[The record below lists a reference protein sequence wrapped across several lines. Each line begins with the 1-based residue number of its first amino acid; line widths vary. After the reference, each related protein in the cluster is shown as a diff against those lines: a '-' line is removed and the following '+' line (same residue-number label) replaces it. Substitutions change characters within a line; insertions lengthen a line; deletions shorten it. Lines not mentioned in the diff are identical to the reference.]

1 MRLAADAA
9 HQFGGIELD
18 RRRPLSFRIDG
29 RTVSGF
35 AGDTVLSALLAAG
48 IDTAG
53 SFAATALGLSP
64 RFAPLIV
71 ARGGAPL
78 PMERS
83 PATDGA
89 DFSTVGTRRG
99 LAMSHPR
106 SLCHVLDDVVD
117 PPWLRAKPDETRSV
131 DLLVVG
137 GGVAGLAAA
146 DAAASAGKTVL
157 LAERRPWL
165 GGDAR
170 FFGAVGDDESPE
182 TLTTRLARQLS
193 ERANAS
199 ILIRA
204 EVFELSG
211 ELALL
216 HVVEMDGSAPRGR
229 VIAVSAK
236 RVLLATGTVQRLPI
250 FPGNRQPTVATAI
263 DAYHLAKRYG
273 ITRGNTALVATQSNY
288 GYRLALRLHDA
299 GVRIGRIVDTR
310 IHPQSR
316 FVDFAKASGLTL
328 ASGQFPLSATNTHF
342 VFAPTSGA
350 GASVGFDAD
359 QLIVSGGWQ
368 PDLALWMQ
376 TGGAV
381 RWSAER
387 SALLAHGQLDHAVLA
402 GSVAGYRSLRGCAE
416 SGRAA
421 AATVFGES
429 ADTVED
435 TETGTHLE
443 TPDTATPIAPAASDV
458 PAFLDAGRSLAAR
471 PIPGAAKVS
480 SGHRIHV
487 LTLADVA
494 ASVELGLIAST
505 DAGGIAEERGAPGN
519 DLQTSNW
526 APPTSAD
533 VVDMPPPYLA
543 HRFGDEPQRLHLIVD
558 AKRRFPVGTLVYS
571 NDAERDPE
579 HAIGVIVAAAPIGGI
594 ALVAKAGCRLDR
606 FIVDTADGPSPAR
619 IKRS

>member
-18 RRRPLSFRIDG
+18 RGKPLSFRLDG

-48 IDTAG
+48 TDTAG
-53 SFAATALGLSP
+53 SFANTPVGLGP
-64 RFAPLIV
+64 RFAPLITT
-71 ARGGAPL
+71 RGGVPL
-78 PMERS
+78 PMDRV

-89 DFSTVGTRRG
+89 DFTAIGRRRG
-99 LAMSHPR
+99 LQVSRPR
-106 SLCHVLDDVVD
+106 SLRHVLDDIAD
-117 PPWLRAKPDETRSV
+117 PPWLRAKPEETRTV

-146 DAAASAGKTVL
+146 DAAAAAGKTVL

-182 TLTTRLARQLS
+182 LLTTRLARQLG
-193 ERANAS
+193 ERSNAT
-199 ILIRA
+199 ILVRA
-204 EVFELSG
+204 EVFALSG
-211 ELALL
+211 EMALL
-216 HVVEMDGSAPRGR
+216 HVVETLGPPNGR
-229 VIAVSAK
+229 VIAVTAK
-236 RVLLATGTVQRLPI
+236 RVLLATGAIQRLPI
-250 FPGNRQPTVATAI
+250 FPGNRQPTVVTAI

-273 ITRGNTALVATQSNY
+273 VTRGSTALVATQSNY

-376 TGGAV
+376 AGGTV
-381 RWSAER
+381 RWTAGR
-387 SALLAHGQLDHAVLA
+387 SALLAHGHLDRVALA
-402 GSVAGYRSLRGCAE
+402 GSAAGYRSLRGCAE

-421 AATVFGES
+421 AATIFGES
-429 ADTVED
+429 AETIED
-435 TETGTHLE
+435 AEAGTHLE
-443 TPDTATPIAPAASDV
+443 TPDDPTPIAPAASDV
-458 PAFLDAGRSLAAR
+458 PAFFDSGRSLAAR
-471 PIPGAAKVS
+471 PIPGARVS
-480 SGHRIHV
+480 SAHRIHA

-494 ASVELGLIAST
+494 ASVELGLIAPA
-505 DAGGIAEERGAPGN
+505 DAGVIAEERGAPGG
-519 DLQTSNW
+519 DLQPSGW
-526 APPTSAD
+526 APVAKAEVSDA
-533 VVDMPPPYLA
+533 PPPYLA
-543 HRFGDEPQRLHLIVD
+543 HRFGDAPQRLHLVVD
-558 AKRRFPVGTLVYS
+558 AKRQFTVGTLVYS
-571 NDAERDPE
+571 NHGERDPE
-579 HAIGVIVAAAPIGGI
+579 QALGVIVDAAPVGGI
-594 ALVAKAGCRLDR
+594 ALVAEAGAGLDR
-606 FIVDTADGPSPAR
+606 FIVETADGPSPAR
-619 IKRS
+619 IKRD